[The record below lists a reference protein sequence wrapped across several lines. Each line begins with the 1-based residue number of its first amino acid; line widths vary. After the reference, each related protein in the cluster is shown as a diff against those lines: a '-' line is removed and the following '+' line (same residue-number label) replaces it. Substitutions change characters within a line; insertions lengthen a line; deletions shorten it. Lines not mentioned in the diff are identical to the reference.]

1 MKSQRVVRKGMSA
14 QVGFFSYLR
23 GSDGSRR
30 ALMLV
35 CYETLDDFL
44 SFYGRGSRSGAWQY
58 DKFMATRKQPNLV
71 RVVGPREAEMIEAER
86 N

>member
-1 MKSQRVVRKGMSA
+1 
-14 QVGFFSYLR
+14 
-23 GSDGSRR
+23 
-30 ALMLV
+30 MLL

-44 SFYGRGSRSGAWQY
+44 SFFGRGSRSGAWQY

-86 N
+86 K